1 MPPIQESLSVILE
14 DLKNIANI
22 EASVIASH
30 QGLVMVADVPEY
42 VPEAKLGAFTATI
55 MDSAKT
61 VMEELRQNPPNM
73 LVIRASDSIIIF
85 MEAGKKA
92 ILGTLFKDEQNIG
105 LVIVE
110 MEDACDK
117 ISQIL
122 E

>member
-1 MPPIQESLSVILE
+1 MSAIQQSLSVILE

-55 MDSAKT
+55 LESAKT
-61 VMEELRQNPPNM
+61 VMEELRQKPPNM
-73 LVIRASDSIIIF
+73 LMIRSSESIIIF
-85 MEAGKKA
+85 MEAGDKA
-92 ILGTLFKDEQNIG
+92 ILGTLFQDEQNIG
-105 LVIVE
+105 LIIVE
-110 MEDACDK
+110 MEDACKK

-122 E
+122 N